1 MSFTE
6 ALPDTSNVGLTSGEA
21 AALLERWGKNCFG
34 QKAKSNW
41 LKSITDRLRNPLVCI
56 LLAAGFISAL
66 TGETGSFAI
75 ILMVI
80 SISIAM
86 DICQQKKADDAVE
99 RLSASVALSARV
111 LRDGYECRVPSD
123 SIVPGDV
130 VLLSAGDLIPADGV
144 LLESKHLFVDQS
156 TLSGESYPVEK
167 VVAVASSSLA
177 DAAQS
182 SDLDSASKC
191 FAGSSISSGTAK
203 LLISAT
209 GLRTVFGE
217 LSLSLVQQRSATSF
231 DRELQSFG
239 NLILRF
245 TIVLVGFAFVI
256 NISFG
261 RPLLQSLLFSVA
273 LAVGLTPELL
283 PMIVTVTLARGAL
296 LMAKAK
302 VIVKRLSAVQDLGS
316 MDVLCTDKTGTLT
329 EGKIELFKHI
339 DLEGKSCDEVLR
351 FAYLNS
357 AYETG
362 IKSPLDDAIMR
373 AFHDLG
379 EKSLYRKID
388 EVPFDFQRRRVSVL
402 LEQNDRQYLCVK
414 GAVEEVVSVCSDC
427 KVGGRLYPIAEYRS
441 RINNLFS
448 ELASSGFHILAVA
461 CRVDAE
467 RLPGLTVADE
477 KNLTFLGFAAF
488 LDPPKQSASAA
499 LRDLSEDGVD
509 VKILSGDHELVAR
522 YVCNELQFS
531 VTGSLTGADLDALD
545 DQKLSLQIENTNLF
559 CRVNPSQKNRIIRLL
574 RKRDKIVGFL
584 GDGINDAPSLHA
596 ADVGV
601 SVDSAVDV
609 AKQAADLVLLEHDLR
624 VLHAGIR
631 EGRRAFSNVHKY
643 IMMATSSNFGN
654 MVSMA
659 AASLIL
665 PFLPLLPFQI
675 LLNNLLYDLSELA
688 LPTDNV
694 DEELLAKPCREN
706 MSNIQKFM
714 LTVGP
719 ISSIF
724 DFITFFLLIT
734 NLKANQTLFHSGWFV
749 ESLATQ
755 ILVIF
760 VIRTRRKFWMSTP
773 SAALV
778 IASVST
784 LFVACLLTQTRLASL
799 LQFTPLP
806 FTFFIMLGVIAVIYL
821 AIVAVVST
829 RFYAKAENSASKTR
843 SGC

>member
-6 ALPDTSNVGLTSGEA
+6 ALANQSNVGLTSGEA
-21 AALLERWGKNCFG
+21 AALLERWGKNSFG
-34 QKAKSNW
+34 KKAKSNW
-41 LKSITDRLRNPLVCI
+41 VKSILDRLRNPLVCI

-75 ILMVI
+75 ILIVV

-111 LRDGYECRVPSD
+111 LRDGHECRVPSD

-144 LLESKHLFVDQS
+144 LLEAKHLFVDQS
-156 TLSGESYPVEK
+156 SLSGESYPVEK
-167 VVAVASSSLA
+167 VVSASSNLEN
-177 DAAQS
+177 AAQS
-182 SDLDSASKC
+182 SDLSSETKC
-191 FAGSSISSGTAK
+191 FAGSSVSSGTAK

-217 LSLSLVQQRSATSF
+217 LSLSLAQQRSATSF

-245 TIVLVGFAFVI
+245 TIVLVVFAFII
-256 NISFG
+256 NISFH
-261 RPLLQSLLFSVA
+261 RPLLESLLFSVA

-296 LMAKAK
+296 LMAKEK

-339 DLEGKSCDEVLR
+339 DLDGKSCDEVLR

-373 AFHDLG
+373 AFQDRG
-379 EKSLYRKID
+379 EKALYHKID
-388 EVPFDFQRRRVSVL
+388 EVPFDFERRRVSVL
-402 LEQNDRQYLCVK
+402 LEQNDRQFLCVK

-427 KVGGRLYPIAEYRS
+427 KVGGRLYPISEYRT
-441 RINNLFS
+441 RINDLFS

-461 CRVDAE
+461 CRVDSE
-467 RLPGLTVADE
+467 RLSGLTVADE
-477 KNLTFLGFAAF
+477 ERLTFLGFAAF

-499 LRDLSEDGVD
+499 LCNLKEDGVD

-522 YVCNELQFS
+522 YVCNELQFA
-531 VTGSLTGADLDALD
+531 VTGSLAGADLDALD
-545 DQKLSLQIENTNLF
+545 DAGLSLKLDQVNLF
-559 CRVNPSQKNRIIRLL
+559 CRVNPSQKNRIITLL
-574 RKRDKIVGFL
+574 RGRDKIVGFL

-694 DEELLAKPCREN
+694 DEELLAKPCRES
-706 MSNIQKFM
+706 MSSIQKFM

-724 DFITFFLLIT
+724 DFVTFFLLLT
-734 NLKANQTLFHSGWFV
+734 VLKADQVLFHSGWFV

-760 VIRTRRKFWMSTP
+760 VIRTRRKFWLSTP
-773 SAALV
+773 SAPLV
-778 IASVST
+778 IASIAT
-784 LFVACLLTQTRLASL
+784 LIVACLLTQTRVGAL
-799 LQFTPLP
+799 LQFTALP
-806 FTFFIMLGVIAVIYL
+806 VAFFMMLGIIAVIYL

-829 RFYAKAENSASKTR
+829 RFYGRAEPLVAQK
-843 SGC
+843 

>member
-6 ALPDTSNVGLTSGEA
+6 ALANQSNVGLTSGEA
-21 AALLERWGKNCFG
+21 AALLERWGKNSFG
-34 QKAKSNW
+34 KKAKSHW
-41 LKSITDRLRNPLVCI
+41 LKSILDRLRNPLVCI

-75 ILMVI
+75 ILMVV

-86 DICQQKKADDAVE
+86 DICQQRKADDAVE

-111 LRDGYECRVPSD
+111 LRDGHEVRVPSD

-144 LLESKHLFVDQS
+144 LLEAKHLFVDQS
-156 TLSGESYPVEK
+156 SLSGESYPVEK
-167 VVAVASSSLA
+167 VVSVSSNLEN
-177 DAAQS
+177 AAQS
-182 SDLDSASKC
+182 SDLSSETKC
-191 FAGSSISSGTAK
+191 FAGSSVSSGTAK

-217 LSLSLVQQRSATSF
+217 LSLSLAQQRSATSF

-245 TIVLVGFAFVI
+245 TIVLVVFAFVI
-256 NISFG
+256 NISFH
-261 RPLLQSLLFSVA
+261 RPLLESLLFSVA

-296 LMAKAK
+296 LMAKEK

-339 DLEGKSCDEVLR
+339 DLDGKSCDEVLR

-357 AYETG
+357 ANETG

-373 AFHDLG
+373 AFQDRG
-379 EKSLYRKID
+379 EKALYHKID
-388 EVPFDFQRRRVSVL
+388 EVPFDFERRRVSVL
-402 LEQNDRQYLCVK
+402 LEQNDRQFLCVK

-427 KVGGRLYPIAEYRS
+427 KVGGRLYPISEYRT
-441 RINNLFS
+441 RINDLFS

-461 CRVDAE
+461 CRVNSE
-467 RLPGLTVADE
+467 RLSGLTVADE
-477 KNLTFLGFAAF
+477 EKLTFLGFAAF

-499 LRDLSEDGVD
+499 LRALKDDGVD

-522 YVCNELQFS
+522 YVCNELQFT

-545 DQKLSLQIENTNLF
+545 DASLSLKIDQVNLF
-559 CRVNPSQKNRIIRLL
+559 CRVNPSQKNRIIILL
-574 RKRDKIVGFL
+574 RGRDKIVGFL

-694 DEELLAKPCREN
+694 DEELLAKPCRES
-706 MSNIQKFM
+706 MSSIQKFM
-714 LTVGP
+714 LSVGP

-724 DFITFFLLIT
+724 DFITFFLLLAV
-734 NLKANQTLFHSGWFV
+734 LKADQTLFRSGWFI

-760 VIRTRRKFWMSTP
+760 VIRTRRKFWLSTP
-773 SAALV
+773 SAPLA
-778 IASVST
+778 IASVAT
-784 LFVACLLTQTRLASL
+784 LIVACLLTQTRLGAL
-799 LQFTPLP
+799 LQFTALPLS
-806 FTFFIMLGVIAVIYL
+806 FFIMLGIIAVIYL

-829 RFYAKAENSASKTR
+829 RFYARGSLR
-843 SGC
+843 